1 MRELVWNWIFNKSQN
16 DESSS
21 NVSLKY
27 TVGPMVGGVLYS
39 VGGYFLPFVTLGLLL
54 FSTACITLCILPKHN
69 DTVQQDHPSG
79 KFIWNLIFWYW
90 NDNLFEIKTHF
101 VYELLAS
108 MTTLLK
114 IPGILVCALSIM
126 ATSASIGFLGAL
138 LEPHLRQFDLS
149 PVLLGKIYMKLYA
162 FKL

>member
-1 MRELVWNWIFNKSQN
+1 MRKLVWSWNFNKSQN
-16 DESSS
+16 DENSS

-79 KFIWNLIFWYW
+79 KFIWNL
-90 NDNLFEIKTHF
+90 LFDIEKMIYSNSKHIEMNTF
-101 VYELLAS
+101 C
-108 MTTLLK
+108 
-114 IPGILVCALSIM
+114 IWILSIDDDF
-126 ATSASIGFLGAL
+126 T
-138 LEPHLRQFDLS
+138 
-149 PVLLGKIYMKLYA
+149 
-162 FKL
+162 